1 MVGVGAPCNVSFPF
15 MIQENTPS
23 AGGGPKLPP
32 VHVKMPLPGT
42 FVIIR
47 TSDATETILEKPKM
61 ADIHKR
67 IGCDLSDTVN
77 LRAPYP
83 GYVMILDDQGHKKDL
98 PTNKIA
104 TALYHANCRPGTT
117 HKIRGD
123 VAIVWDEDFA

>member
-15 MIQENTPS
+15 MIDHTYPTS
-23 AGGGPKLPP
+23 GGPKLPP

-42 FVIIR
+42 FVIIK
-47 TSDATETILEKPKM
+47 TSDTAETTLEKPTM
-61 ADIHKR
+61 AKIQKL
-67 IGCDLSDTVN
+67 IGAEAVDTVN
-77 LRAPYP
+77 LREPYK
-83 GYVMILDDQGHKKDL
+83 GYVMIVDDLGQKKDL
-98 PTNKIA
+98 PTNKVA